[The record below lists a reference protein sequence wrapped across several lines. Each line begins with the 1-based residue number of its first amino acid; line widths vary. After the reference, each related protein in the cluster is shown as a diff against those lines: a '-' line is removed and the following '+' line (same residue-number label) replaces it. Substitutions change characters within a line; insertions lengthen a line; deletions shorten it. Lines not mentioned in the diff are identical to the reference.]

1 MQGWK
6 PKHNPWLIAVTV
18 SVATFMEVMDSSIL
32 NVALPNVAGGLSAG
46 QDESTWVL
54 TSYLV
59 ANAIV
64 LPLSAWLCD
73 VFGRKRFYMLC
84 VALFTLSSLLCGLA
98 GSLGMLILLR
108 VVQGAAGGGL
118 GPSEQ
123 AILADTF
130 EPRQQGQAFALYGLA
145 IVFAPAVG
153 PFLGGWLTDH
163 LSWRW
168 IFFVNIPFGILSLLL
183 SSRLVE
189 DPPHAVQKPAAGK
202 QADYLGI
209 TLIALCLGPLQVV
222 LDKGQRDDWFDSTHI
237 TVFAILSVVALAAF
251 LFWERKRAHPVIDLT
266 IFKDRTFLVANVLMF
281 FVGFALYSSTLLLPQ
296 LAQTLMGYTPQKSGE
311 LLSPGGFALVLTMP
325 LVGFL
330 TGKVQGRFLTG
341 LGFIIISLSLFHM
354 TGFELGM
361 DFRTAMLARV
371 FQSMALGLL
380 FVPINAAAF
389 ADLPPDKNNNAS
401 SLLNL
406 FRNLGAS
413 FGISTVT
420 TILARRAQ
428 FHQTVLAV
436 HSGTSIFQDQQ
447 NQLMQTFY
455 QAGSSLVQAT
465 QQAQAQLM
473 SRVEQQ
479 ANMLAYIDAFWVL
492 GIATACMVPLIFLM
506 KPNNPGKGGAPG
518 H

>member
-1 MQGWK
+1 MQRWK
-6 PKHNPWLIAVTV
+6 PRHNPWLIAVTV

-59 ANAIV
+59 ANAVV
-64 LPLSAWLCD
+64 LPLTAWLCD
-73 VFGRKRFYMLC
+73 VFGRKRFYMAC
-84 VALFTLSSLLCGLA
+84 VAMFTISSLLCGLA
-98 GSLGMLILLR
+98 TNLAMLVCLR
-108 VVQGAAGGGL
+108 VLQGAAGGGL
-118 GPSEQ
+118 APSEQ

-130 EPRQQGQAFALYGLA
+130 EPKKQGQAFALYGLA

-168 IFFVNIPFGILSLLL
+168 IFFVNIPFGLLSLFL

-189 DPPHAVQKPAAGK
+189 DPPHAVRKPDAGRR
-202 QADYLGI
+202 ADYLGI
-209 TLIALCLGPLQVV
+209 TLISLCLGPLQIV
-222 LDKGQRDDWFDSTHI
+222 LDKGQREDWFDTTYI
-237 TVFAILSVVALAAF
+237 TVFSILSAVSLALF
-251 LFWERKRAHPVIDLT
+251 IIWERRQKYPVMDLSV
-266 IFKDRTFLVANVLMF
+266 FKDRTFSIANILMF

-296 LAQTLMGYTPQKSGE
+296 LAQTLMGYSAQKSGE

-330 TGKVQGRFLTG
+330 TSKVQGRFLTG
-341 LGFIIISLSLFHM
+341 FGFLIISISLFHM
-354 TGFELGM
+354 THFEVGM
-361 DFRTAMLARV
+361 DFRTAMWARIY
-371 FQSMALGLL
+371 QSMALGFL

-389 ADLPPDKNNNAS
+389 ADLPAEKSNKAS

-406 FRNLGAS
+406 FRNVGAS

-420 TILARRAQ
+420 TILARRGQ
-428 FHQTVLAV
+428 YHQSVLAS
-436 HSGTSIFQDQQ
+436 HSGSAAFGMQSDHLATILTQGGALAASARTMAQG
-447 NQLMQTFY
+447 QLYST
-455 QAGSSLVQAT
+455 LV
-465 QQAQAQLM
+465 
-473 SRVEQQ
+473 RQ

-492 GIATACMVPLIFLM
+492 GIATACMVPLIL
-506 KPNNPGKGGAPG
+506 
-518 H
+518 